1 MGRLISAEFRKI
13 LTTKMWWAL
22 LIPTVALAA
31 LWSTAGNG
39 LVGLLLDSFNR
50 STVAGELRV
59 NINDLPWSTLIF
71 ARTVNIS
78 ALFPIVFG
86 ALALSGEINRRTITT
101 SYLTAP
107 NRGSLLG
114 AKLITYAVVGFAF
127 GVVITGV
134 ASIGTLIVS
143 HPQQLPDAMSW
154 LELAGAG
161 ILECMLWTLLAMGVG
176 ALFGNPI
183 GAIISLLL
191 YTLLVEN
198 LIGLVLPGHWPG
210 VLINGSADGLTGSIA
225 AQTFVDKVSTIS
237 PYFNQELQ
245 NDALTFL
252 RGLAGAQGAYDWWI
266 SALIFAGWTAVFAV
280 GGWFMSRQRDI
291 T

>member
-13 LTTKMWWAL
+13 LTARMWWAL

-31 LWSTAGNG
+31 LWSTVGNG
-39 LVGLLLDSFNR
+39 LVGLLLDSFNQ
-50 STVAGELRV
+50 SAVAGELRV
-59 NINDLPWSTLIF
+59 NINNLPWSTLIF

-101 SYLTAP
+101 TYLTAP
-107 NRGSLLG
+107 NRGSVLG
-114 AKLITYAVVGFAF
+114 AKLITYALWGLGF

-134 ASIGTLIVS
+134 ASIGTVLVA
-143 HPQQLPDAMSW
+143 HTPQLPDAVSW

-161 ILECMLWTLLAMGVG
+161 ILECMIWTVLAMGVG

-183 GAIISLLL
+183 GAVISLVL
-191 YTLLVEN
+191 YTLLAEN
-198 LIGLVLPGHWPG
+198 LIDLWLPDHWPG
-210 VLINGSADGLTGSIA
+210 VLLNGSADGLTGSVA

-237 PYFNQELQ
+237 PYFTQELQ
-245 NDALTFL
+245 NDALNL
-252 RGLAGAQGAYDWWI
+252 VRSMAGARGAYDWWI
-266 SALIFAGWTAVFAV
+266 SGLIFAGWAAAIAA
-280 GGWFMSRQRDI
+280 GGWYMSRRRDI